1 MSDALGVMWVV
12 WLVSSLKFYAKRPQ
26 GLLIGGSPAALRGCV
41 PLDEGAGQSLKGFPH
56 AGAALFKITP

>member
-12 WLVSSLKFYAKRPQ
+12 WLVSALKFYAKRPQ
-26 GLLIGGSPAALRGCV
+26 GLLIGGGPPALSWCAR
-41 PLDEGAGQSLKGFPH
+41 PDEGAGQSLKGFPR